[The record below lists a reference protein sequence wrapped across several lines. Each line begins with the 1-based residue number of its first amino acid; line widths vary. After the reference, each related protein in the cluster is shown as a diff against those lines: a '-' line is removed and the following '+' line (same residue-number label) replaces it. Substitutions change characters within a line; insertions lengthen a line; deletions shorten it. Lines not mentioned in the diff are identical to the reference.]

1 MARRKFTTVTGYARK
16 KNFVPSHRRYLSET
30 QPINWA
36 NVLTSGVPVNFN
48 VSLDKEKK
56 TTLYTAAAIV
66 AGASLLAVFLRR

>member
-1 MARRKFTTVTGYARK
+1 MSRRKFTTVKSYSRK
-16 KNFVPSHRRYLSET
+16 KNVVPSHRRYLSET

-48 VSLDKEKK
+48 VSLDKETK

>member
-36 NVLTSGVPVNFN
+36 NVLTTGVPVNFN
-48 VSLDKEKK
+48 VILDKETK
-56 TTLYTAAAIV
+56 TTLYTAAAIIA
-66 AGASLLAVFLRR
+66 AGGLLAVYLRR

>member
-1 MARRKFTTVTGYARK
+1 MARRKFTTVTGYTRK

-36 NVLTSGVPVNFN
+36 NVLTTGVPVNFN
-48 VSLDKEKK
+48 VVLDPETKK
-56 TTLYTAAAIV
+56 TLYTAAGIV